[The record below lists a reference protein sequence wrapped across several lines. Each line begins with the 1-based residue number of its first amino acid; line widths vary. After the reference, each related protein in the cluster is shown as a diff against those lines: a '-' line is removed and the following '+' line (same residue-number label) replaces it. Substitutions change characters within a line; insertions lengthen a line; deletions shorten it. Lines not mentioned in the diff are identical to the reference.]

1 MSIDTSIGTE
11 ERESY
16 ETELIKLE
24 MKYLEKYLNIVK
36 NHLNEQ
42 TKWTEKIDG
51 IYEKLTMNEYQW
63 WVNALK
69 FEERNSEM
77 LLRKIQEEIKTPYR
91 FQNVQ

>member
-16 ETELIKLE
+16 ETELSKLE